1 MNQQVI
7 DLTAEEVV
15 PPRRSMRLATII
27 PASYWISIGYTQAQA
42 TAMEKLQN
50 DIENYYDVD
59 GGETDILL
67 QRPGSLISVDQIIP
81 HHESFCYLIGTSLQ
95 MN

>member
-1 MNQQVI
+1 MNQEII
-7 DLTAEEVV
+7 DLTAEEAA
-15 PPRRSMRLATII
+15 PPRRSMRHATII

-59 GGETDILL
+59 GGSS
-67 QRPGSLISVDQIIP
+67 Q
-81 HHESFCYLIGTSLQ
+81 C
-95 MN
+95 